1 MKQLLFAACVLCS
14 AAAWAHLEIVSPA
27 KGAVVDQLWPDIKA
41 FLNLPR
47 AARQQNSF
55 RLSKQEKASF
65 KAHRDAMPV
74 VFTWKGD
81 TNGVYSVKVARVP
94 DGRVWM
100 AAV

>member
-1 MKQLLFAACVLCS
+1 MVKMTTKSLR
-14 AAAWAHLEIVSPA
+14 
-27 KGAVVDQLWPDIKA
+27 G
-41 FLNLPR
+41 
-47 AARQQNSF
+47 
-55 RLSKQEKASF
+55 
-65 KAHRDAMPV
+65 AMPV